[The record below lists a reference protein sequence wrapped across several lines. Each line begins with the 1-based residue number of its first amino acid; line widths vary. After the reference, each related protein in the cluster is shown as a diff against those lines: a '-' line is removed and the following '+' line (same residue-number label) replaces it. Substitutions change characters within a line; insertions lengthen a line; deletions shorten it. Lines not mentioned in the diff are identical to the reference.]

1 MFTENTHIDPPLPP
15 RVYLPSAGYFSRNR
29 RFRKAQKRKRKRRGW
44 KRPDADT
51 DLKISGFWNTW
62 FLIYNKLEYPPF
74 NFSRLDR
81 EAKVSTRIIT
91 TVFCFRAPS
100 NSPKSGDGGPAS
112 RRWGSL
118 QRIQECT
125 PSDGSAETRIR
136 WTWLGNGG
144 GRVSFEPRTWSSVE
158 GEILRIF
165 GKKRNSFIQFFEIV
179 F

>member
-1 MFTENTHIDPPLPP
+1 MFTENTHIDPPPP

-29 RFRKAQKRKRKRRGW
+29 RFRNAQKRKRKRRGW

-100 NSPKSGDGGPAS
+100 NSPKSGDGGQSSLGIVAAHS
-112 RRWGSL
+112 RVHTVGF
-118 QRIQECT
+118 
-125 PSDGSAETRIR
+125 ETRIR

-165 GKKRNSFIQFFEIV
+165 GKKRNSFIQFFEVV